1 MPKRFSIPIDIR
13 FSDIDIYA
21 HVNSVVY
28 FSYMETARV
37 KMFRDAYQEL
47 TELGILLL
55 VGRAECDYRKPVLL
69 DDAVIVTLWISR
81 IGTTSF
87 DLDYRIHDDNDTVF
101 ATGRTS
107 MVCFDKTRN
116 VAIPIPER
124 LKEMADEQG

>member
-1 MPKRFSIPIDIR
+1 MPRQISVPIDIR

-21 HVNSVVY
+21 HVNNVVY

-47 TELGILLL
+47 TEQGILLL
-55 VGRAECDYRKPVLL
+55 VGRAECEYRTPILL
-69 DDAVIVTLWISR
+69 DDRVVVTVWISR

-87 DLDYRIHDDNDTVF
+87 DLDYRIHDDSDKVF

-107 MVCFDKTRN
+107 MVCFDKAGNAATP
-116 VAIPIPER
+116 VPER
-124 LKEMADEQG
+124 LKEMG

>member
-1 MPKRFSIPIDIR
+1 VPKEFSVPIDVR
-13 FSDIDIYA
+13 FSDIDMYA

-47 TELGILLL
+47 TDQGILLL
-55 VGRAECDYRKPVLL
+55 VGRAECDYRVPILL
-69 DDAVIVTLWISR
+69 DDKVVVSVWLSR

-87 DLDYRIHDDNDTVF
+87 DLDYRIHDNSDRVF

-107 MVCFDKTRN
+107 MVCFDKTRG
-116 VAIPIPER
+116 VTTPVPEC
-124 LKEMADEQG
+124 LKEMG

>member
-1 MPKRFSIPIDIR
+1 MPKHYSVTLDIR

-47 TELGILLL
+47 TEQGILLL
-55 VGRAECDYRKPVLL
+55 VGRAECDYRIPILL
-69 DDAVIVTLWISR
+69 DDTVIVTSWISR

-87 DLDYRIHDDNDTVF
+87 DLDYRIHDNGDRVF

-107 MVCFDKTRN
+107 MVCFDKGGNMATP
-116 VAIPIPER
+116 VPEC
-124 LKEMADEQG
+124 LKEMV